1 MYQASKKW
9 FSLHAFEDT
18 IVSRSRP
25 TKHNQQIIQNNM
37 IDVAACC
44 LVLSSL
50 SGTIWKVVI
59 PCALEVFMFKE
70 MKPRNSSAS
79 VVDGLDGL
87 IKNEE

>member
-1 MYQASKKW
+1 
-9 FSLHAFEDT
+9 
-18 IVSRSRP
+18 
-25 TKHNQQIIQNNM
+25 M